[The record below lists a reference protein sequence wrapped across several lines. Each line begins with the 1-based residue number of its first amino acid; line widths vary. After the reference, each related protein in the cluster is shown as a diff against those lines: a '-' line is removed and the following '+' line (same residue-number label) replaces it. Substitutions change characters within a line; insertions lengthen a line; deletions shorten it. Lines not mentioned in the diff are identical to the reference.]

1 MSTGERLEQLV
12 NPDDRL
18 QLTYLPESYD
28 GGRFAVV
35 RRLATAGQGYTL
47 LVRDTWTGGYGV
59 LKGLW
64 WQAKALYES
73 QRAEIAL
80 ERNNA
85 QIRQGVEAVR
95 RATQLNQQA
104 PVIVATVQDPSPA
117 QRAMG
122 HAEVGDELFAVQQ
135 FVGVG
140 AQAART
146 LRDLIDERKAEGRR
160 FRELELL
167 DLAAQL
173 CDTLAALHGER
184 RSRDGDRGRY
194 WVHADIKPSNILVLG
209 PPWRYILIDYDGA
222 VEQGA
227 QIQLTTEAY
236 SPPLQVGGQ
245 RERDAADE
253 RFDIYMFGATLAEV
267 AGLHRLDDSTREQL
281 YGSMSAHTE
290 GKKVL
295 RDLGYGPILTTVIA
309 SCLAPPGTRFRDAG
323 LVSTDLTLARNATV
337 LSGLLT
343 SDDWT

>member
-1 MSTGERLEQLV
+1 MSGDETLVPLV
-12 NPDDRL
+12 NPGDPL
-18 QLTYLPESYD
+18 QMTYLPAAYGD
-28 GGRFAVV
+28 GRFEVV

-64 WQAKALYES
+64 WPVKALNEP
-73 QRAEIAL
+73 QRATIAL

-104 PVIVATVQDPSPA
+104 PVVVTTVHDPSPA

-122 HAEVGDELFAVQQ
+122 HADVGDELFAVQQ

-140 AQAART
+140 AEAAST
-146 LRDLIDERKAEGRR
+146 LRTIIEERKAEGRR

-173 CDTLAALHGER
+173 CDTLAALHGEWR
-184 RSRDGDRGRY
+184 ARDGGRSRY
-194 WVHADIKPSNILVLG
+194 WVHADIKPGNILVLG

-227 QIQLTTEAY
+227 QIQLTTEPY
-236 SPPLQVGGQ
+236 SPPVRVGGQ

-253 RFDIYMFGATLAEV
+253 RFDIYMFGATLAEA
-267 AGLHRLDDSTREQL
+267 AGLQRLDDRTREQL
-281 YGSMSAHTE
+281 YGSKQEHAD

-295 RDLGYGPILTTVIA
+295 RSLGYGPILTTVIA
-309 SCLAPPGTRFRDAG
+309 SCMAPPNTRFRDAG
-323 LVSTDLTLARNATV
+323 LVAADLALARNAEV